1 MWEMAAVI
9 LHDDVLLERTVLETL
24 LEMDRCYYRAG
35 EKDRGAIS
43 LVLDLAKALMRFR
56 RLVVWAWATSF
67 NFAKTFLTC
76 AMRPLR
82 APEAGS
88 A

>member
-9 LHDDVLLERTVLETL
+9 LHDDVLLERTVLEIL
-24 LEMDRCYYRAG
+24 LEMDRCYYCAG

-43 LVLDLAKALMRFR
+43 LVFDFAKALMRF